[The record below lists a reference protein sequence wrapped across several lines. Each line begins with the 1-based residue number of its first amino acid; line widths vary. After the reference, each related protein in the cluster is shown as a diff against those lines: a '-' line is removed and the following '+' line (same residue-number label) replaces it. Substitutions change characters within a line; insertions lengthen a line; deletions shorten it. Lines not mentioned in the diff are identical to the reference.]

1 MIRVKCM
8 VTSTGKTEYSE
19 YESLSY
25 GTPQG
30 SCLGPLIYLIFT
42 NDLAIHL
49 EHCNSIMF
57 VDNTTLYQTHKS
69 LRYLKWCLQEDMR
82 SLTDWFRANKL
93 TLNLDK
99 TACILFKK
107 NGDKSELKLDI
118 GNTQFLG
125 MSLDCHLN
133 WSSHLNKLFVKLKR
147 NQAMLRLSKNF
158 LNEEAGVPFTSR
170 KSHWIKHSNIE
181 KYSCKL
187 CEQKFKYNTQLHHH
201 TRDKKCPKMSGSLE
215 H

>member
-1 MIRVKCM
+1 M

-30 SCLGPLIYLIFT
+30 SCLSPLIYLIFT

-57 VDNTTLYQTHKS
+57 ADNTTLYQTHKS

-99 TACILFKK
+99 TACIMFKK

-118 GNTQFLG
+118 GNTHIKSVKETKFLG
-125 MSLDCHLN
+125 MWLDCHLN

-158 LNEEAGVPFTSR
+158 LNEEAR
-170 KSHWIKHSNIE
+170 KLVYHSH
-181 KYSCKL
+181 
-187 CEQKFKYNTQLHHH
+187 
-201 TRDKKCPKMSGSLE
+201 LE
-215 H
+215 SPIG